1 MLTTIQSKYDYA
13 PKENPGPGITGP
25 GSPTSAC
32 DNVCRALLE
41 AANTVRSHQVRER
54 ERERESV
61 CMRERVCV
69 FVRVCVKVCGCE
81 GVCVCVCMYVSQ
93 CVWL

>member
-54 ERERESV
+54 ERERECVYERESV
-61 CMRERVCV
+61 CICASVC
-69 FVRVCVKVCGCE
+69 
-81 GVCVCVCMYVSQ
+81 
-93 CVWL
+93 

>member
-13 PKENPGPGITGP
+13 PKENPGTGITGP

-41 AANTVRSHQVRER
+41 AANTVRSHQVGNVLQIAIFKIFYFYFSLVHEDNFDFL
-54 ERERESV
+54 SFYLMV
-61 CMRERVCV
+61 LFFICTS
-69 FVRVCVKVCGCE
+69 F
-81 GVCVCVCMYVSQ
+81 
-93 CVWL
+93 